1 MLTRE
6 KVERLSLYWL
16 KVRAESEEAKNVKRQ
31 KFSHDMFVFCAEVE
45 HMMSEGWG
53 GVEAENYSLKK
64 RVEQLLVDYRKLEM
78 LYRSRGGD
86 PSLVDSVGDLR
97 TAEKYF
103 FP

>member
-16 KVRAESEEAKNVKRQ
+16 KVMNESEESKNVKRQ
-31 KFSHDMFVFCAEVE
+31 KFSHDMFVFCSEVE
-45 HMMSEGWG
+45 HLMAEGWG
-53 GVEAENYSLKK
+53 EVEAENYSMQK
-64 RVEQLLVDYRKLEM
+64 RIEQLEVRYRKLEM